1 MHVKNLCS
9 IPFFNEFFYYIYF
22 WVDKEK
28 NSGYWRGDEKKKK
41 LRKKLSFLLLVAQKE
56 NALWFSKFENP
67 INIHI
72 QPFFA
77 RAGNISLC

>member
-1 MHVKNLCS
+1 MN
-9 IPFFNEFFYYIYF
+9 FFIIFISG
-22 WVDKEK
+22 WIKEK